1 MKKILIFGDSHSVI
15 WGKSPF
21 ASNIEVFSLGP
32 ALAFNLIQEQPD
44 TRSKWF
50 DLIKIKNGGLSKSGK
65 QIFKILSKNQSLKDC
80 AVMLCFG
87 EIDIRT
93 QIVKRAIKN
102 HTNIEYEANKIS
114 EKLVLF
120 AKTIYENFGLIS
132 FIWEPIAT
140 MSSGIDNFNGSY
152 PTVGSELE
160 RNYATRIVSAGLRE
174 KSNKLLEL
182 GFPIYSFGICEKL
195 SPNYLTDA
203 AFYEDGVHLNYIGLD
218 LAVTSFNKLCEKHN
232 LSDFKNFFGY
242 TLLSD
247 KSKKVDYTAK
257 ARVTLSSN
265 YDESPQLK
273 RKANSGYC
281 FHTNC
286 DDPAFAVIDLISSH
300 SLNSLEFWNRFD
312 GELERAKKLQVLVG
326 NDLNKMNLVFDCN
339 EVWGFNGDPIIVNF
353 PIDAEPCRFIL
364 LKLKEKNYF
373 HLGEIKIHI
382 NSFHMAA
389 F

>member
-120 AKTIYENFGLIS
+120 AKTIYENFGLIY
-132 FIWEPIAT
+132 FYLGA
-140 MSSGIDNFNGSY
+140 NC
-152 PTVGSELE
+152 
-160 RNYATRIVSAGLRE
+160 NY
-174 KSNKLLEL
+174 
-182 GFPIYSFGICEKL
+182 
-195 SPNYLTDA
+195 
-203 AFYEDGVHLNYIGLD
+203 
-218 LAVTSFNKLCEKHN
+218 
-232 LSDFKNFFGY
+232 
-242 TLLSD
+242 
-247 KSKKVDYTAK
+247 
-257 ARVTLSSN
+257 
-265 YDESPQLK
+265 
-273 RKANSGYC
+273 
-281 FHTNC
+281 
-286 DDPAFAVIDLISSH
+286 
-300 SLNSLEFWNRFD
+300 EFWYRQF
-312 GELERAKKLQVLVG
+312 
-326 NDLNKMNLVFDCN
+326 
-339 EVWGFNGDPIIVNF
+339 
-353 PIDAEPCRFIL
+353 
-364 LKLKEKNYF
+364 
-373 HLGEIKIHI
+373 
-382 NSFHMAA
+382 
-389 F
+389 